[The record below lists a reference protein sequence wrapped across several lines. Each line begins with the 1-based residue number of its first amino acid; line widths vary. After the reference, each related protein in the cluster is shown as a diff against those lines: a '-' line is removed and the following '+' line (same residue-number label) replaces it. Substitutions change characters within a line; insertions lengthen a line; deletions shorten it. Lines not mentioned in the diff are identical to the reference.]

1 MQERMV
7 GDSQRSYARLA
18 GLMYLVVLLL
28 DIAGSVIVSSVGG
41 TGTFVEVSHRIL
53 ASETLYRVGLGLLL
67 GGTLSTIV
75 LGVSLYATLKP
86 VDGNLTMMAL
96 LFRLAETAIGAVGVV
111 IAFSVLQIQLAANH
125 ANAFD
130 ANQLGALANLSPA
143 TGTQVSAIFFSA
155 GSTVFFYVFLKSG
168 YIPRALSAWGIFASL
183 AYLAVWLIDL
193 IFPNH
198 PSLVIIL
205 GSLPILVAEVGTAL
219 WLLTKGIR
227 NSENVTGPV
236 ALNSTPLLSSAAAGG
251 R

>member
-7 GDSQRSYARLA
+7 DGSQRSYARLA
-18 GLMYLVVLLL
+18 GLMYLVVLVL
-28 DIAGSVIVSSVGG
+28 DVAGGVIVSSVGG
-41 TGTFVEVSHRIL
+41 SGTFVEISHRVL
-53 ASETLYRVGLGLLL
+53 ASETLYRVGLGLLVA
-67 GGTLSTIV
+67 GTLSTIV
-75 LGVSLYATLKP
+75 LAVSLYAALKP

-96 LFRLAETAIGAVGVV
+96 LFRLAESAIGAMGIV
-111 IAFSVLQIQLAANH
+111 IAFSVLQIRLATNQ

-168 YIPRALSAWGIFASL
+168 YIPRILSAWGIFASV
-183 AYLAVWLIDL
+183 AYLAVWLTDL
-193 IFPNH
+193 IAPNH
-198 PSLVIIL
+198 PGLVIIL
-205 GSLPILVAEVGTAL
+205 GSLPILVAEVGTAI

-227 NSENVTGPV
+227 SSQSLTGRV
-236 ALNSTPLLSSAAAGG
+236 ALKSTPLHSSAVEAG